1 MDRKNLIQII
11 LLIFLIFITYSI
23 FNNYYKKNNTSFKSS
38 KKIEL
43 QDADKIPSSD
53 SKNIIENIKYT
64 SNNNNGDIFEIFAE
78 YGEPSIEISDLMFL
92 TNVKANIIFKNK
104 SNIELTSD
112 YANFNTKTFE
122 TTFMDNVLILRE
134 DETIIGESLYLVFD
148 QTDEELKKKST
159 VDQNLI
165 RISNNVIVKKPG
177 YIVKADILE
186 IDLLTKNV
194 KVFMKNKDDKVETIS
209 KLN

>member
-38 KKIEL
+38 QKIEL
-43 QDADKIPSSD
+43 QEADKIPSSD

-134 DETIIGESLYLVFD
+134 DETILGESLYLVFD

-177 YIVKADILE
+177 YILKADILE

>member
-1 MDRKNLIQII
+1 MDRKNLIQIT

-134 DETIIGESLYLVFD
+134 DETILGESLYLVFD

-177 YIVKADILE
+177 YILKADILE

-209 KLN
+209 KIN

>member
-1 MDRKNLIQII
+1 MDRKNLIQIT

-53 SKNIIENIKYT
+53 NKNIIENIKYT

-134 DETIIGESLYLVFD
+134 DETILGESLYLVFD

-177 YIVKADILE
+177 YILKADILE

-209 KLN
+209 KIN

>member
-134 DETIIGESLYLVFD
+134 DETILGESLYLVFD

-177 YIVKADILE
+177 YILKADILE

>member
-1 MDRKNLIQII
+1 
-11 LLIFLIFITYSI
+11 
-23 FNNYYKKNNTSFKSS
+23 
-38 KKIEL
+38 
-43 QDADKIPSSD
+43 
-53 SKNIIENIKYT
+53 
-64 SNNNNGDIFEIFAE
+64 
-78 YGEPSIEISDLMFL
+78 MFL

-122 TTFMDNVLILRE
+122 TTFVDNVLILRE

-177 YIVKADILE
+177 YILKADILE

>member
-1 MDRKNLIQII
+1 
-11 LLIFLIFITYSI
+11 
-23 FNNYYKKNNTSFKSS
+23 
-38 KKIEL
+38 
-43 QDADKIPSSD
+43 
-53 SKNIIENIKYT
+53 
-64 SNNNNGDIFEIFAE
+64 
-78 YGEPSIEISDLMFL
+78 
-92 TNVKANIIFKNK
+92 
-104 SNIELTSD
+104 
-112 YANFNTKTFE
+112 
-122 TTFMDNVLILRE
+122 MDNVLILRE
-134 DETIIGESLYLVFD
+134 DETILGESLYLVFD

-177 YIVKADILE
+177 YILKADILE